1 MSSVVVV
8 GSANVDQ
15 VYRVTRIPAPGET
28 VLSSGFTTAL
38 GGKGQNQA
46 VAAARAGAS
55 TAFIAAVGSD
65 AFAAAMREGLAADG
79 IDTAL
84 VRTEQ
89 GPSGTALI
97 AVDDSGE
104 NTIIVEPG
112 ANAVLTGLTAQDR
125 SAIASAAVLM
135 MQLEIPLDTVI
146 EAAEAAVATDTRVL
160 LNAAPIRDL
169 PDALLAALDIL
180 VVNEHEAAHLRASRA
195 GVSLTDLVPVVV
207 VTLGAEGAVLQQRE
221 VAEVRVA
228 APAVRAVDATGAGDT
243 FCGAFA
249 AALAEGQSLELAV
262 RFAVVAASMSVEK
275 PGAVPSIPTRRMID
289 ERLASTTTA

>member
-1 MSSVVVV
+1 MQTSTRCI
-8 GSANVDQ
+8 
-15 VYRVTRIPAPGET
+15 RVTRIPAPGET

-84 VRTEQ
+84 VRTQ
-89 GPSGTALI
+89 RGPSGTALI

-112 ANAVLTGLTAQDR
+112 ANALLTGLTAQDR

-135 MQLEIPLDTVI
+135 MQLEIPLDTVV
-146 EAAEAAVATDTRVL
+146 EAAEAAAATDTRVL

-207 VTLGAEGAVLQQRE
+207 VPWGRGARAAAAGCRRGAGS
-221 VAEVRVA
+221 A
-228 APAVRAVDATGAGDT
+228 APVRAVDATGQATRSAGRSRPRWPRAVARTGRAFRRGRRFDVGGEGR
-243 FCGAFA
+243 CGAFDSNA
-249 AALAEGQSLELAV
+249 
-262 RFAVVAASMSVEK
+262 RDD
-275 PGAVPSIPTRRMID
+275 D